1 MNIEHKPTLRIIEI
15 LNLISSEHQGCR
27 LSEVSARLGIPMGTL
42 SPIVH
47 TLRENKYLSYDEQA
61 QTYSLGIRLFEIG
74 SRYMQYSNA
83 FENMTVIM
91 QEIVQ
96 RCGETVHLAVLDGQ
110 NVLDVAKVDST
121 EPIRM
126 YSAIGKR
133 LPAYSTA
140 VGKALMAGYTEEEL
154 RALYPEGLKPI
165 TPHTITD
172 FGELARQLR
181 QVQETQMAYE
191 KEESNEMIR
200 CTAKPILKNGTAV
213 AAMSVTIPLFRWTEE
228 KQEFIEQLLN
238 EYAVYAGQIAAH
250 MNL

>member
-110 NVLDVAKVDST
+110 NVLYVAKVDST

-200 CTAKPILKNGTAV
+200 CTAKPILKKALSTASP
-213 AAMSVTIPLFRWTEE
+213 ANAEPLF
-228 KQEFIEQLLN
+228 L
-238 EYAVYAGQIAAH
+238 AAEDH
-250 MNL
+250 A

>member
-1 MNIEHKPTLRIIEI
+1 
-15 LNLISSEHQGCR
+15 
-27 LSEVSARLGIPMGTL
+27 
-42 SPIVH
+42 
-47 TLRENKYLSYDEQA
+47 
-61 QTYSLGIRLFEIG
+61 
-74 SRYMQYSNA
+74 
-83 FENMTVIM
+83 
-91 QEIVQ
+91 
-96 RCGETVHLAVLDGQ
+96 
-110 NVLDVAKVDST
+110 
-121 EPIRM
+121 M

-172 FGELARQLR
+172 FGVLAEQLR
-181 QVQETQMAYE
+181 QVKEKQMAYE